1 MSTTAASA
9 YPIRRRPRLCKTCLP
24 CRASKVRCD
33 RNLPCGNCAKR
44 NFTCSYSQAP
54 LSTGA
59 TIPHLQPQ
67 SQSQQPLST
76 LPLSLQQHI
85 IQREIC
91 PRNNPYPG
99 VTVTPSDSSIPSARF
114 TPDQSRFHHAAE
126 NYGAGIDCDGAVED
140 YEGDDDDEDEDDSS
154 DTVNIS
160 QAEWED
166 IHTKMGAMEQILN
179 SLHSIFQSH
188 SGRRYKGPDPPPPS
202 STSSSPTSSI
212 EESPPAETEMD
223 RERRRSPQVGS
234 IFRPS
239 PLLKKGTIHIGSRSA
254 LVDIFN
260 KSKTSDDTAQALPKD
275 DLLAEL
281 ALGNQSVAYPFVDLW
296 SSDPFTFNIVA
307 VCDVLP
313 VDVQC
318 YRYNIIP
325 IPFFLNCLLM
335 RAPTDFLITTKISA
349 LFYTPFFQISPKSSK
364 VYSNYYRIVQPL
376 AEDTIQIIMAW

>member
-1 MSTTAASA
+1 M
-9 YPIRRRPRLCKTCLP
+9 
-24 CRASKVRCD
+24 RCD

-59 TIPHLQPQ
+59 TIHNPP
-67 SQSQQPLST
+67 QQPST
-76 LPLSLQQHI
+76 LSPSQQQHI
-85 IQREIC
+85 LQRDIH
-91 PRNNPYPG
+91 PRNAYPS
-99 VTVTPSDSSIPSARF
+99 VTVTPSDSSIPSVRF
-114 TPDQSRFHHAAE
+114 TPDQGRYQYAAE
-126 NYGAGIDCDGAVED
+126 NHEAGADGDGFV
-140 YEGDDDDEDEDDSS
+140 GDDEGDDEDEDESS

-179 SLHSIFQSH
+179 SLHSLFQSH
-188 SGRRYKGPDPPPPS
+188 SGRRRKGPDPPPPPS
-202 STSSSPTSSI
+202 SSSSSFTSSF
-212 EESPPAETEMD
+212 EESPPAETEAD
-223 RERRRSPQVGS
+223 RERRHSPQVGN

-260 KSKTSDDTAQALPKD
+260 KSRTSDDTARALPKD

-313 VDVQC
+313 KDVQC
-318 YRYNIIP
+318 HRYKLSLLL
-325 IPFFLNCLLM
+325 FFFFFWITWLM
-335 RAPTDFLITTKISA
+335 YASIDFSITTETSA
-349 LFYTPFFQISPKSSK
+349 PFYTPFFQISPKLSRM
-364 VYSNYYRIVQPL
+364 YSNYYGIAQHL
-376 AEDTIQIIMAW
+376 AEDTIQMIMAW

>member
-1 MSTTAASA
+1 MSTTAPSA

-44 NFTCSYSQAP
+44 NFTCSYNQAP

-59 TIPHLQPQ
+59 TIPHLLP
-67 SQSQQPLST
+67 QSQQPPST
-76 LPLSLQQHI
+76 LPPSLQQHI

-114 TPDQSRFHHAAE
+114 TPDQSRFHYAAG
-126 NYGAGIDCDGAVED
+126 NYGAGMDCDSFAGD
-140 YEGDDDDEDEDDSS
+140 DEGDDDNKDEDDSS

-179 SLHSIFQSH
+179 GLHSLFQSH
-188 SGRRYKGPDPPPPS
+188 SGRRHRGPEPPPPPPS
-202 STSSSPTSSI
+202 SISSSFTPSI
-212 EESPPAETEMD
+212 EESPPTETETD
-223 RERRRSPQVGS
+223 RERRYSPQVGN

-239 PLLKKGTIHIGSRSA
+239 PLLKKGAIHIGSRSA

-260 KSKTSDDTAQALPKD
+260 KSKTSDDTARALPKD

-313 VDVQC
+313 MDVQFH
-318 YRYNIIP
+318 R
-325 IPFFLNCLLM
+325 
-335 RAPTDFLITTKISA
+335 
-349 LFYTPFFQISPKSSK
+349 
-364 VYSNYYRIVQPL
+364 
-376 AEDTIQIIMAW
+376 